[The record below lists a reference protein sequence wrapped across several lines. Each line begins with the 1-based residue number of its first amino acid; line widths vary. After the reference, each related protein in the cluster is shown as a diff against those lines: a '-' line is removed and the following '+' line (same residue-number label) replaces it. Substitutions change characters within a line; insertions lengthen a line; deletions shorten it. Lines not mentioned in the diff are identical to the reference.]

1 MVLSVNKAGLVPFSS
16 FAEQQL
22 LLQPV
27 FLSSSNGSLVQEE
40 EEQVVVFSLS
50 HKSFLT
56 TQHRFEEH
64 VSGPEPR

>member
-1 MVLSVNKAGLVPFSS
+1 MVLSVNKAGLVPFLS

-22 LLQPV
+22 LSQPV
-27 FLSSSNGSLVQEE
+27 FLSSSNGSLVQE

-56 TQHRFEEH
+56 TQHRFEAH
-64 VSGPEPR
+64 VCGPELR